1 MKACRWALPSKPP
14 PLPMPA
20 RACRPLCPAVPR
32 TCLPAPACV
41 RSASWQAVLFG
52 DHHPLEVGRAGAA
65 GGAEGSSACTPAAK
79 PLAPCAEAVR
89 LSGNRVAGPGGE
101 RPSLRCVCA
110 PRVRG
115 HAAQHV
121 SLCKMDIYV
130 IGRIRGIPQPKPSLT
145 HTLDS
150 SRFTQPIES
159 ARSDSAPV
167 GFRFPASRRYF
178 FFFWKGLLNPG

>member
-101 RPSLRCVCA
+101 RPSAALPVCA
-110 PRVRG
+110 RVPRPSAGGRARVRCM
-115 HAAQHV
+115 V
-121 SLCKMDIYV
+121 RCKMDIYL
-130 IGRIRGIPQPKPSLT
+130 IGRIRHTQPKLT
-145 HTLDS
+145 HSRLRLYAVHTANRISTL
-150 SRFTQPIES
+150 R
-159 ARSDSAPV
+159 
-167 GFRFPASRRYF
+167 
-178 FFFWKGLLNPG
+178 

>member
-1 MKACRWALPSKPP
+1 
-14 PLPMPA
+14 MPA

-110 PRVRG
+110 PQGRAAMPRAARVMYYR
-115 HAAQHV
+115 
-121 SLCKMDIYV
+121 DIYV
-130 IGRIRGIPQPKPSLT
+130 IGRTAYRHTHAKPSL
-145 HTLDS
+145 TLDS

-159 ARSDSAPV
+159 ARSDSAPRS
-167 GFRFPASRRYF
+167 GSAFRRRAAHRYF

>member
-115 HAAQHV
+115 PCAQHEARV
-121 SLCKMDIYV
+121 NVRWIFMLSDA
-130 IGRIRGIPQPKPSLT
+130 RIRHTAAKTVT
-145 HTLDS
+145 HSRLFAVHTANRISTL
-150 SRFTQPIES
+150 R
-159 ARSDSAPV
+159 
-167 GFRFPASRRYF
+167 
-178 FFFWKGLLNPG
+178 

>member
-110 PRVRG
+110 PRAC
-115 HAAQHV
+115 AA
-121 SLCKMDIYV
+121 M
-130 IGRIRGIPQPKPSLT
+130 R
-145 HTLDS
+145 
-150 SRFTQPIES
+150 
-159 ARSDSAPV
+159 AA
-167 GFRFPASRRYF
+167 RRYVRWIF
-178 FFFWKGLLNPG
+178 MLSDAYPYGIHSQNRHSLSRLFAVHTANRISTLR

>member
-1 MKACRWALPSKPP
+1 MCIGAARDRATRRRAHDMKACRWALPSKPP

-65 GGAEGSSACTPAAK
+65 GGAEGFSACTPAAK

-101 RPSLRCVCA
+101 RLAALPLACVPGCA
-110 PRVRG
+110 AMRE
-115 HAAQHV
+115 HV
-121 SLCKMDIYV
+121 GCKWILFMLSDAY
-130 IGRIRGIPQPKPSLT
+130 GIHSQNSLT
-145 HTLDS
+145 LRGSHSQSNQHEL
-150 SRFTQPIES
+150 R
-159 ARSDSAPV
+159 
-167 GFRFPASRRYF
+167 
-178 FFFWKGLLNPG
+178 